1 MVYGTEEFTFRDFFA
16 PGSAVTYGDNI
27 MYMVVNMSVLCR
39 ATFTAA
45 IIISTTSLLLEREEG
60 TLDRTYVAG

>member
-16 PGSAVTYGDNI
+16 LGSAVTCGDNI
-27 MYMVVNMSVLCR
+27 TYMVVNMSVLCR

-45 IIISTTSLLLEREEG
+45 IIISATSLLLEREEG
-60 TLDRTYVAG
+60 MLDRTYVAG